1 MLISIRFKG
10 KYKFIRELFLFF
22 LTLIKLSFRI
32 FLYIAID
39 IQGNETREGFRLEGE
54 KKEGELK

>member
-39 IQGNETREGFRLEGE
+39 IQGNETRESFRLEGE